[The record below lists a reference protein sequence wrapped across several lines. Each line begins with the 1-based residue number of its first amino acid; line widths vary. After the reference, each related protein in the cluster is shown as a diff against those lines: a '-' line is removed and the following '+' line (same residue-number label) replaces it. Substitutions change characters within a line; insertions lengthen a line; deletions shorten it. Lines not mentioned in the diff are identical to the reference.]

1 MYNILFVH
9 PVNDLTGSC
18 RVLANIIEMEYS
30 NDTVFVITRNE
41 NGFLSQLPNVKICSV
56 IYKIRGKKY
65 FFSPLISRI
74 HAFLL
79 VLYYGKSFDTFYINT
94 IVPFYAALV
103 AKLYNKK
110 IIYHIHEKFVSK
122 RKSVSI
128 YEWFFNHINS
138 KRIFVSKYLE
148 SCYPIRKDCQS
159 IIKYNTLP
167 KSFLLNV
174 HEEPLSE
181 RRLNRILMI
190 SSLNRIKGIFNFIE
204 LARILPEYNFTL
216 ILSASQV
223 DISNYIKEKIPLNL
237 DIIPA
242 QSNIHPFLQKTD
254 LILNLSIP
262 SLWIE
267 TFGMTILEAMAYHI
281 PAIVPNVG
289 GPQELVKDNYN
300 GFCIDVTNV
309 EEVAQTIKKSLNRE
323 TYTILHT
330 NTIERFKILNNN
342 GI

>member
-1 MYNILFVH
+1 MYNVLFVH

-18 RVLANIIEMEYS
+18 RVLANVIEENYS
-30 NDTVFVITRNE
+30 NDKVFVITRDE
-41 NGFLSQLPNVKICSV
+41 NGFLSELPNVKICPV
-56 IYKIRGKKY
+56 FYKIRGGCLL
-65 FFSPLISRI
+65 SSLISQI

-79 VLYYGKSFDTFYINT
+79 VLYYGKYFDVFYINT

-122 RKSVSI
+122 RKRVFV
-128 YEWFFNHINS
+128 YEWFFNHVAS

-148 SCYPIRKDCQS
+148 SCYPVRKDSQS
-159 IIKYNTLP
+159 IIRYNTLP
-167 KSFLLNV
+167 KSFLSKV

-181 RRLNRILMI
+181 RKLNRILMI
-190 SSLNRIKGIFNFIE
+190 SSLNRKKGIFNFIE
-204 LARILPEYNFTL
+204 LARILPEYDFTL
-216 ILSASQV
+216 ILSSSQV
-223 DISNYIKEKIPLNL
+223 DISNYIKEKTSHNL
-237 DIIPA
+237 SIIPA

-262 SLWIE
+262 DLCIE

-289 GPQELVKDNYN
+289 GPLELVKDQYN
-300 GFCIDVTNV
+300 GFCIDVTNL
-309 EEVAQTIKKSLNRE
+309 EEVSQTIKQALDKNIY
-323 TYTILHT
+323 TYLYF
-330 NTIERFKILNNN
+330 NTVDRFKLFNRHEI
-342 GI
+342 